1 MSGIDVQ
8 RRNGYY
14 EKENTD
20 GYTCHYYSYSFR
32 STGETSHIN
41 QLSGWTDKEN
51 NRRSFQL
58 NYVQNRGAAWGSFSG
73 KIVFLLAITF
83 VILLAAIYV
92 YIRLAGNQEKK
103 YTPLRISLVFL
114 ISGAVGN
121 MIDRVARGYVVDM
134 FDFCLINFPVFNVAD
149 IFVTCSFIV
158 IVILVLF
165 KYKDDELSEIIH
177 PKQTDGQE

>member
-1 MSGIDVQ
+1 MIHILLLVLKIIGIV
-8 RRNGYY
+8 
-14 EKENTD
+14 
-20 GYTCHYYSYSFR
+20 
-32 STGETSHIN
+32 
-41 QLSGWTDKEN
+41 
-51 NRRSFQL
+51 
-58 NYVQNRGAAWGSFSG
+58 
-73 KIVFLLAITF
+73 LL

-177 PKQTDGQE
+177 QKQTDGQE

>member
-1 MSGIDVQ
+1 MKKRIPMAILAIIILTALDQLVKHLISTNFQVGQTRKIIDGV
-8 RRNGYY
+8 
-14 EKENTD
+14 
-20 GYTCHYYSYSFR
+20 
-32 STGETSHIN
+32 
-41 QLSGWTDKEN
+41 
-51 NRRSFQL
+51 FQL

-121 MIDRVARGYVVDM
+121 MKNTSDM

-177 PKQTDGQE
+177 QKQTDGQE

>member
-41 QLSGWTDKEN
+41 QLSGWTDKEIIDGV
-51 NRRSFQL
+51 FQL

-92 YIRLAGNQEKK
+92 YIRLASNQEKK

-177 PKQTDGQE
+177 QKQTDGQE

>member
-32 STGETSHIN
+32 STGETSHI
-41 QLSGWTDKEN
+41 
-51 NRRSFQL
+51 

-177 PKQTDGQE
+177 QKQTDGQE

>member
-1 MSGIDVQ
+1 MKKRIPMAILAIIILTALDQLVKHLISTNFQVGQTRKIIDGV
-8 RRNGYY
+8 
-14 EKENTD
+14 
-20 GYTCHYYSYSFR
+20 
-32 STGETSHIN
+32 
-41 QLSGWTDKEN
+41 
-51 NRRSFQL
+51 FQL

-103 YTPLRISLVFL
+103 YTPFRISLVFL

-177 PKQTDGQE
+177 QKQTDGQE

>member
-1 MSGIDVQ
+1 MKKRIPMAILAIIILTALDQLVKHLISTNFQVGQTRKIIDGV
-8 RRNGYY
+8 
-14 EKENTD
+14 
-20 GYTCHYYSYSFR
+20 
-32 STGETSHIN
+32 
-41 QLSGWTDKEN
+41 
-51 NRRSFQL
+51 FQL

-149 IFVTCSFIV
+149 IRMMSSQRSYTKNRQMDRNSIWKN
-158 IVILVLF
+158 ITS
-165 KYKDDELSEIIH
+165 K
-177 PKQTDGQE
+177 PAATGQGKE

>member
-1 MSGIDVQ
+1 MKKRIPMAILAIIILTALDQLVKHLISTNFQVGQTRKIIDGVVQ
-8 RRNGYY
+8 
-14 EKENTD
+14 
-20 GYTCHYYSYSFR
+20 S
-32 STGETSHIN
+32 
-41 QLSGWTDKEN
+41 
-51 NRRSFQL
+51 
-58 NYVQNRGAAWGSFSG
+58 RGAAWGSFSG

-103 YTPLRISLVFL
+103 YTPLRVSLVFL

-177 PKQTDGQE
+177 QKQTDGQE